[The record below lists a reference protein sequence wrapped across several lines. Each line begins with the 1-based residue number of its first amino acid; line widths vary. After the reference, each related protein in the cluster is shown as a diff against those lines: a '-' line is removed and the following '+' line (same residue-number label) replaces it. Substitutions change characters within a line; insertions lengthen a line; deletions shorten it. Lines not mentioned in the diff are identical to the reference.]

1 MKRERGSREGG
12 SKEEGSKEER
22 REGGGD
28 TTRQW

>member
-28 TTRQW
+28 ATRQW